1 MTKMG
6 QKLYII
12 HGWTYTVDPWAAT
25 IARLKKSGIE
35 VKMLHVPG
43 LTKPSKK
50 VWTVAEYARWA
61 ERHLPDGA
69 VALGHSN
76 GGRILLN
83 LCSEQPTK
91 LSKLILLNSAGIYE
105 VSRKREVAKKLSK
118 GLAPLKKVPGV
129 AKVVH
134 KVLGAQD
141 YDRAPANMKRTLAN
155 MIDSDKQLAVE
166 KVTTPT
172 VLLWGEEDRTTPLRQ
187 GKELARRLPRV
198 AMKTFPGWQHA
209 PYLTHPA
216 ELAQA
221 IKQAYQLDLAKIKP
235 KKQLLEAVEAKSDG
249 GQA

>member
-1 MTKMG
+1 
-6 QKLYII
+6 
-12 HGWTYTVDPWAAT
+12 
-25 IARLKKSGIE
+25 
-35 VKMLHVPG
+35 
-43 LTKPSKK
+43 
-50 VWTVAEYARWA
+50 
-61 ERHLPDGA
+61 
-69 VALGHSN
+69 
-76 GGRILLN
+76 
-83 LCSEQPTK
+83 
-91 LSKLILLNSAGIYE
+91 
-105 VSRKREVAKKLSK
+105 
-118 GLAPLKKVPGV
+118 
-129 AKVVH
+129 
-134 KVLGAQD
+134 
-141 YDRAPANMKRTLAN
+141 MKQTLAN

-235 KKQLLEAVEAKSDG
+235 KKQLLEAAEAKSEG